1 MTLPFFHLLI
11 FISMFPHIT
20 HVKADQALIDK
31 LCATTPEETTRCQ
44 VCIRSHSHPDSASA
58 DGKAIGAILSDC
70 SQSDT
75 AALRDTLIASASSA
89 SDPEVFTVLTNCVD
103 KVVTSWTYFF
113 VLKVNLQGG
122 DFNGAMKTI
131 NENISPSVNECLASF
146 IGNPKV
152 KYLLLMD
159 PSPAPSSPQ
168 IDEDDEWDTDGFVI
182 PSLAIEDPN
191 HNGTPPVQAE
201 TAKPSSPKTPKIEES
216 IYLGP
221 HGGPPSQQKQIESIP
236 AGRKQKLRHK
246 LKEADKRSSGIGRE
260 NKLENLREL
269 VGVGTQ
275 NTTSNM
281 PKSSPRDWLDPHCH
295 ESETI
300 IQLVNPIGASPVTQA
315 DKDDDDGVN
324 GNMDK
329 NDSLGC

>member
-1 MTLPFFHLLI
+1 
-11 FISMFPHIT
+11 
-20 HVKADQALIDK
+20 
-31 LCATTPEETTRCQ
+31 
-44 VCIRSHSHPDSASA
+44 
-58 DGKAIGAILSDC
+58 
-70 SQSDT
+70 
-75 AALRDTLIASASSA
+75 
-89 SDPEVFTVLTNCVD
+89 
-103 KVVTSWTYFF
+103 
-113 VLKVNLQGG
+113 
-122 DFNGAMKTI
+122 
-131 NENISPSVNECLASF
+131 
-146 IGNPKV
+146 
-152 KYLLLMD
+152 MD

-182 PSLAIEDPN
+182 PSLAMEDPD

-201 TAKPSSPKTPKIEES
+201 IAKPSSPKTPKIEES

-295 ESETI
+295 ESEFERRSS
-300 IQLVNPIGASPVTQA
+300 Q
-315 DKDDDDGVN
+315 
-324 GNMDK
+324 
-329 NDSLGC
+329 

>member
-1 MTLPFFHLLI
+1 
-11 FISMFPHIT
+11 
-20 HVKADQALIDK
+20 
-31 LCATTPEETTRCQ
+31 
-44 VCIRSHSHPDSASA
+44 
-58 DGKAIGAILSDC
+58 
-70 SQSDT
+70 
-75 AALRDTLIASASSA
+75 
-89 SDPEVFTVLTNCVD
+89 
-103 KVVTSWTYFF
+103 
-113 VLKVNLQGG
+113 
-122 DFNGAMKTI
+122 
-131 NENISPSVNECLASF
+131 
-146 IGNPKV
+146 
-152 KYLLLMD
+152 MD

-269 VGVGTQ
+269 VGVSTQ

-295 ESETI
+295 ESEFERRSS
-300 IQLVNPIGASPVTQA
+300 Q
-315 DKDDDDGVN
+315 
-324 GNMDK
+324 
-329 NDSLGC
+329 